1 MLTISFA
8 AVHQRARF
16 LLNGAARVNAAQA
29 NKAHKN
35 Q

>member
-16 LLNGAARVNAAQA
+16 LLNGAARVNAVRAC
-29 NKAHKN
+29 KTHKN